1 MRHMTLNEIAAAC
14 GGTYAGAE
22 KDRGKEVRGVV
33 IDSRRVEQDFLF
45 VPVRGA
51 KVDGHDFIPQVFA
64 AGALAV
70 LSERELS
77 DPAGP
82 YILVE
87 STEEALRKLAAF
99 YRRAL
104 DIRVVGITGS
114 VGKTSTKEMIASV
127 LSQKFCVLKTEG
139 NFNNKIGLPLT
150 IFQIREEHEVA
161 VLEMG
166 ISEAGE
172 MHVLAEMARPDICVI
187 TNIGLCHLENLL
199 TRDGILAAKTESFA
213 HLAEGGTAV
222 LNGDDDKLCT
232 CKNVNGRPAVF
243 YGLGREA
250 RSVQTKQGEYLLAD
264 KEVYATDIR
273 AHGLSG
279 TRAVIHAGGEQFAVE
294 IPLAGEHNVYNAL
307 AAVCVG
313 RQLGMTMEEI
323 RRGILSVQTI
333 GGRNRLIQSGG
344 VTIIDDCYNA
354 NPVSMKASIDV
365 LSGAPG
371 RRIAVLGDM
380 GELGADEKALHAM
393 VGEYFAGKRIDLLF
407 CAGTLSEALADAA
420 RGCSTTEVYYFRDKE
435 ELIQKLAAVKKA
447 GDTILVKASHFM
459 GFGEIVR
466 QLTGEE

>member
-1 MRHMTLNEIAAAC
+1 M
-14 GGTYAGAE
+14 
-22 KDRGKEVRGVV
+22 
-33 IDSRRVEQDFLF
+33 
-45 VPVRGA
+45 
-51 KVDGHDFIPQVFA
+51 
-64 AGALAV
+64 
-70 LSERELS
+70 
-77 DPAGP
+77 
-82 YILVE
+82 
-87 STEEALRKLAAF
+87 
-99 YRRAL
+99 
-104 DIRVVGITGS
+104 
-114 VGKTSTKEMIASV
+114 
-127 LSQKFCVLKTEG
+127 
-139 NFNNKIGLPLT
+139 
-150 IFQIREEHEVA
+150 
-161 VLEMG
+161 
-166 ISEAGE
+166 
-172 MHVLAEMARPDICVI
+172 
-187 TNIGLCHLENLL
+187 
-199 TRDGILAAKTESFA
+199 
-213 HLAEGGTAV
+213 
-222 LNGDDDKLCT
+222 
-232 CKNVNGRPAVF
+232 
-243 YGLGREA
+243 
-250 RSVQTKQGEYLLAD
+250 QTKQGEYLLAD